1 MNIMEIVHPSTGEVL
16 HRIAKGSLSDFPG
29 GNSAVMRTDLSEEA
43 MFLQAALI
51 QIPAEHSFRAHRHL
65 ERSRTF
71 SNLKAQES
79 WVVLRG
85 EVYVSFFTNE
95 GEFLAEEKLEAGDL
109 SITFSGG
116 HSYRTDG
123 KESLVY
129 EFKSGPYEGQTVDKV
144 FLDGGLG

>member
-16 HRIAKGSLSDFPG
+16 HRIVKGSTSNFPG
-29 GNSAVMRTDLSEEA
+29 GNSAVMRTDFSDERN
-43 MFLQAALI
+43 FLQAALI
-51 QIPAEHSFRAHRHL
+51 QIPPEHSFRAHRHL

-85 EVYVSFFTNE
+85 EVYVSFFTND

-116 HSYRTDG
+116 HSYRTDDM
-123 KESLVY
+123 ESLVY
-129 EFKSGPYEGQTVDKV
+129 EFKSGPYEGQAVDKV
-144 FLDGGLG
+144 FLDDRLA